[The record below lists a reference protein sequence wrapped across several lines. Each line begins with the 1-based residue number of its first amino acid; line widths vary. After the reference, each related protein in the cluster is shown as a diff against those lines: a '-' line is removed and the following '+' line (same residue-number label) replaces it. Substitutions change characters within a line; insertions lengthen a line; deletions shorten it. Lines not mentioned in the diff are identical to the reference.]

1 MSSEAARFVTTLLQ
15 TEPGP
20 AHSIQL
26 EVDTGGDIHAFFEFL
41 LMTMTEV
48 LKRWYEPPITIG
60 RISEE
65 NLARLIG
72 YFASFGIKFQ
82 LDIEE
87 NPRIVAIRNREYLD
101 KSRLQDMKF
110 QMSHEDRLYT
120 VRFSSLPTA

>member
-1 MSSEAARFVTTLLQ
+1 MSSEAARFVNTLLQ

-41 LMTMTEV
+41 LMTMTEL
-48 LKRWYEPPITIG
+48 LKRWYAPPITIG

-65 NLARLIG
+65 NLVRLVG

-87 NPRIVAIRNREYLD
+87 NPRIVSIRNREYLD

-110 QMSHEDRLYT
+110 QMSHESRLYT
-120 VRFSSLPTA
+120 VKFSSLPTA

>member
-1 MSSEAARFVTTLLQ
+1 MSSEATRFVNTLLQ

-26 EVDTGGDIHAFFEFL
+26 EVDTGGDIHALFEFF
-41 LMTMTEV
+41 LMTMTEL

-65 NLARLIG
+65 NLVRLVG
-72 YFASFGIKFQ
+72 YFASFGFKFQ

-110 QMSHEDRLYT
+110 QMSHEGRLYT
-120 VRFSSLPTA
+120 VRFSILPTA